1 MEFGDWSSLDIY
13 HVVQP
18 IYDLEKQ
25 KICGFEF
32 LLRSPQFPNP
42 LSLFKYAE
50 QEQALFDLDMY
61 SIFHIFE
68 QIRQYSRYLNDY
80 LLFINVFPSTLM
92 DDSFLYSLDRLLS
105 FSAIKPENI
114 VLELNETENEHDLP
128 LLKNKIE
135 RFRQKGIKISLD
147 DLGTG
152 SSTLRALLE
161 LEPDIIKVDRYFCT
175 NLANCEKKQSL
186 IEFFVKFIHDGSIL
200 ILEGFET
207 EQDLRTA
214 KSLGVTYGQ
223 GFYIGSPKRLN
234 EYLFISN

>member
-1 MEFGDWSSLDIY
+1 MEFGEWNSFDIY

-18 IYDLEKQ
+18 IFNLEKE

-68 QIRQYSRYLNDY
+68 QIRHYSHLLQDY
-80 LLFINVFPSTLM
+80 LIFINVFPSTLL
-92 DDSFLYSLDRLLS
+92 DTSFMYSLDRLLT
-105 FSAIKPENI
+105 FSAIDPGNI
-114 VLELNETENEHDLP
+114 VFEINETENEIDLSA
-128 LLKNKIE
+128 LKNTSKQ
-135 RFRQKGIKISLD
+135 FRNKGIKLSLD

-152 SSTLRALLE
+152 SSTLMALLE

-175 NLANCEKKQSL
+175 DLAVSEKKQAL
-186 IEFFVKFIHDGSIL
+186 IEFFVKFIRNEATL

-207 EQDLRTA
+207 EQDLRAA

-223 GFYIGSPKRLN
+223 GFYMGIPKRLD
-234 EYLFISN
+234 EYLVV